1 MRLLLVGATGLV
13 GSHVLRLALADARIT
28 QVTAPV
34 RRALPQASRLLAP
47 QVDYASLPPDAPWW
61 QADAV
66 VCTLGT
72 TIRTAGS
79 QAAFRRVDHDYPL
92 AVARLARAAGTPVYV
107 LNSAIGADAGS
118 RFFYNRVKGELER
131 DLQAEGFASLTF
143 VRPGLI
149 GGRREEF
156 RAGERIMQGLLGALG
171 PVLPARWRLNPAP
184 GIAAALLEAAVQARP
199 GVHVITADTL
209 T

>member
-184 GIAAALLEAAVQARP
+184 RIAAALLEAAVQARP